1 MFWQKYLFSCCFRS
15 WNLAPPSTRMKKPIF
30 AFFSLKNIYFIGI
43 RRSDTNLTATVTEVL
58 YAQGGVEGAE
68 GYGTEQACKAVQEV
82 VNLERK

>member
-1 MFWQKYLFSCCFRS
+1 
-15 WNLAPPSTRMKKPIF
+15 MKNNNFCIF
-30 AFFSLKNIYFIGI
+30 FKKIFILWET

>member
-1 MFWQKYLFSCCFRS
+1 MG
-15 WNLAPPSTRMKKPIF
+15 T
-30 AFFSLKNIYFIGI
+30 

-58 YAQGGVEGAE
+58 YAHGGVEGAE